1 MKLTIRLA
9 AAAAAGLLAAGC
21 GSAGPAGQP
30 SASPAVSPATSAPG
44 SATPAPFAYQPL
56 FPFGSLDEVRAW
68 QASYASGG
76 HQPWHLNPGLTAL
89 AFTRGYLGFSRIG
102 KVADLRI

>member
-9 AAAAAGLLAAGC
+9 AVAAAGLLAAAC
-21 GSAGPAGQP
+21 GSAGPPGQP
-30 SASPAVSPATSAPG
+30 SASPAVSPTPSAPASAPASAPG

-56 FPFGSLDEVRAW
+56 FPFGSLAEVRAW

-76 HQPWHLNPGLTAL
+76 HQPWHL
-89 AFTRGYLGFSRIG
+89 
-102 KVADLRI
+102 